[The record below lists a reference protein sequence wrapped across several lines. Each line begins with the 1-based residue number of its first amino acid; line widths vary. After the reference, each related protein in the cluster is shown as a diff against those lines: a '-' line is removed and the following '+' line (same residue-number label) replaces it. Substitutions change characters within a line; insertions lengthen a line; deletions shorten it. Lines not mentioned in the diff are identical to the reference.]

1 MDNIL
6 IVDDNQDVAFMLKEK
21 VSQFLCGNIDIVL
34 SGEECLERV
43 SRQQPDLILL
53 DISMPRVTGFDV
65 CRQLKS
71 DVATSHIPIAFLTSA
86 YVDLRSKVKG
96 LDLGADDYMVHPVD
110 ELELATRIKNLL
122 EIKHLRDE
130 LRDLQ
135 GELHKSRTRR

>member
-21 VSQFLCGNIDIVL
+21 VSQFLCGSIEIVL
-34 SGEECLERV
+34 SGELCLETVR
-43 SRQQPDLILL
+43 RRPPDLILL
-53 DISMPRVTGFDV
+53 DISMPRVNGFEV

-110 ELELATRIKNLL
+110 DLELATRIRNLL

-130 LRDLQ
+130 LRGLQ
-135 GELHKSRTRR
+135 DELQQSRKNG